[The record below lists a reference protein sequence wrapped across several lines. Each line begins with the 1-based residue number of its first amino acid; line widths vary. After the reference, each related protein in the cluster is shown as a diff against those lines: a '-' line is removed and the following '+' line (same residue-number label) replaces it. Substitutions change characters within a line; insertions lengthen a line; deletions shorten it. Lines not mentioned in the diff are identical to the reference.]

1 VLELVVLA
9 LALVLLSEWAS
20 SIANTLIFLDLEA

>member
-1 VLELVVLA
+1 VPELVVLA
-9 LALVLLSEWAS
+9 LALIPLLEQAP